1 MERAGMKAQP
11 TASHYVNGGYV
22 EDDHGQKLEVIY
34 PATGETIAHLHAA
47 TPNIVELAIEAAR
60 AAQAEWARLK
70 PVARG
75 RVLRRA
81 ADILRERNAELAR
94 LETLDTGKALQE
106 TLVADPAS
114 AADALEF
121 FGGAVA
127 AFHGEHVDLGGP
139 FGYTR
144 REPLGVCVGIGAW
157 NYPIQI
163 AAWKSA
169 PALAM
174 GNAMVFKPSENTPL
188 SALALAEI
196 YTEAG
201 LPDGL
206 FNVVQGFGNVGA
218 ALVAHEAVAKVSL
231 TGSVPTG
238 RRIAGAAGSKLK
250 HVTMELGGKSPLI
263 VFDDAEVENAV
274 GGAMMANF
282 YSTGQ
287 VCSNGTRVFVQDGIR
302 DRFLGR
308 LIERTKKIRI
318 GDPLDPETQMGPL
331 ISKAQHEKVLGYI
344 ETGRKEGAT
353 LAQGG
358 GAPRL
363 QGFENGFYVEPTIF
377 TDVQDGM
384 TIAREEIFG
393 PVMSVLSFSGEDE
406 VIRRANDTEFG
417 LAAGVFTRDLP
428 RAHRVIAELQAGT
441 CWINNYNLTPVE
453 LPFGGYKQSGIGR
466 ENALAALSHY
476 SQLKSVYVE
485 TGDVCSPY

>member
-1 MERAGMKAQP
+1 MKAQP
-11 TASHYVNGGYV
+11 TASHYVNGRYV
-22 EDDHGQKLEVIY
+22 EDDHGQPIDVIY

-60 AAQAEWARLK
+60 AAQADWARLK
-70 PVARG
+70 PVERG

-81 ADILRERNAELAR
+81 SDILRERNADLAR
-94 LETLDTGKALQE
+94 LETLDTGKAIQE

-127 AFHGEHVDLGGP
+127 AFNGDFVDLGGS

-163 AAWKSA
+163 AAWKSG

-174 GNAMVFKPSENTPL
+174 GNSMVFKPSENTPL

-201 LPDGL
+201 LPAGL
-206 FNVVQGFGNVGA
+206 FNVVQGYGEVGA
-218 ALVAHEAVAKVSL
+218 ALVGHEAVAKVSV

-238 RRIAGAAGSKLK
+238 RKVSALAGSKLK

-263 VFDDAEVENAV
+263 VFDDADLENAV

-287 VCSNGTRVFVQDGIR
+287 VCSNGTRVFVQDGIGE
-302 DRFLGR
+302 RFVQR
-308 LIERTKKIRI
+308 LIERTKAIRI
-318 GDPLDPETQMGPL
+318 GDPLDPDTQMGPL
-331 ISKAQHEKVLGYI
+331 INKAQQEKVLGYI
-344 ETGRKEGAT
+344 ETGKKEGAT
-353 LAQGG
+353 LACGG
-358 GAPRL
+358 GVPKL
-363 QGFENGFYVEPTIF
+363 QGFENGLFVEPTVF
-377 TDVQDGM
+377 TRVEDRM

-393 PVMSVLSFSGEDE
+393 PVMAVLSFRGEDE
-406 VIRRANDTEFG
+406 VIGRANETEFG

-453 LPFGGYKQSGIGR
+453 LPFGGVKQSGMGR

-476 SQLKSVYVE
+476 SQLKTVYVE
-485 TGDVCSPY
+485 TGNVASPY